1 MARTPKVVEDRR
13 EQIIDAAMRVF
24 SQKGFTRATNKDIAR
39 EAGITPGLIYHY
51 FENKE
56 ALLRAIIEGRSPL
69 KLLGSLP
76 SQVLMLPPEVF
87 LRFMILQVLGIVE
100 EEKFV
105 QLLRVFLSE
114 IIHGEIIHNPNISQV
129 GAEVLQRVLGFLGSY
144 FETRME
150 AGDLRQADPS
160 LAAQVLM
167 GCIVGFVLRRQ
178 ILHDQLALEYSHEE
192 IADVVVE
199 TVCKGL
205 LPR

>member
-56 ALLRAIIEGRSPL
+56 ALLKAIVEGRSPL
-69 KLLGSLP
+69 RLVSSLSP
-76 SQVLMLPPEVF
+76 QVLMLPPEVF
-87 LRFMILQVLGIVE
+87 LRFVILQVLSIVE
-100 EEKFV
+100 GENFV
-105 QLLRVFLSE
+105 QLLRVLLPE
-114 IIHGEIIHNPNISQV
+114 VVHNPTMSQV
-129 GAEVLQRVLGFLGSY
+129 GTAVLQRVLGFLASY
-144 FETRME
+144 FASKMD
-150 AGDLRQADPS
+150 AGELCQADSS
-160 LAAQVLM
+160 LTAQVLM
-167 GCIVGFVLRRQ
+167 GCVVGFVLRRQ

>member
-56 ALLRAIIEGRSPL
+56 ALLRAIIEARSPL
-69 KLLGSLP
+69 GLISSLSP
-76 SQVLMLPPEVF
+76 QTLMLPPEVF
-87 LRFMILQVLGIVE
+87 LRFIILQILGIVE

-105 QLLRVFLSE
+105 QLLRMFLP
-114 IIHGEIIHNPNISQV
+114 EIIHNPDMSQL
-129 GAEVLQRVLGFLGSY
+129 GAGVLQRGLGFLASY
-144 FETRME
+144 FASKMQ
-150 AGDLRQADPS
+150 AGELRLGDAS
-160 LAAQVLM
+160 LAAQVCM
-167 GCIVGFVLRRQ
+167 GSVIGFVLRRQ
-178 ILHDQLALEYSHEE
+178 IIRDAVALEYSHEQ
-192 IADVVVE
+192 ITDAVVE
-199 TVCKGL
+199 TVLKGL

>member
-56 ALLRAIIEGRSPL
+56 ALLRAIIEARSPL
-69 KLLGSLP
+69 RLISSLSP
-76 SQVLMLPPEVF
+76 QTLMLPPEVF
-87 LRFMILQVLGIVE
+87 LRFIILQVLVIVE

-105 QLLRVFLSE
+105 QLLRMFLP
-114 IIHGEIIHNPNISQV
+114 EIIHNPNMSQL
-129 GAEVLQRVLGFLGSY
+129 GAGVLQRGLGFLASY
-144 FETRME
+144 FASKMQ
-150 AGDLRQADPS
+150 AGELRLGDAS
-160 LAAQVLM
+160 LAAQVCM
-167 GCIVGFVLRRQ
+167 GSVIGFVLRRQ
-178 ILHDQLALEYSHEE
+178 IIRDAVALEYSHEQ
-192 IADVVVE
+192 IADAVVE
-199 TVCKGL
+199 TVLKGL